1 MHWHAIFMLTGM
13 EPLRKKR
20 RLKKLLLGTVVL
32 LVAALV
38 VLSFFI
44 NRLVEPLLRDRLHTL
59 IVTGSDSLY
68 QYQLGKLKANF
79 FGGSV
84 EVENLHIQINESRYQ
99 QLSAQHAL
107 PSLTMELHLVSGRIR
122 GLRIFPLLFN
132 KQISI
137 REIDSKNADVVLLR
151 HIRRDDAP
159 ENTQPLWKAIQP
171 VINSIAIDRI
181 SMDGVKLL
189 YRNADTSR
197 SLKLQFDKC
206 VARFNDIKIDSAA
219 AADTSRIVFAKAID
233 MQFYDLKFRSPDSS
247 YKLKAEVISYSS
259 ATRQFEVTDFKIQPT
274 LKEKKDFYAVAQRQ
288 QTMYVFEFEK
298 ARFTNLLLDRF
309 FHRNMIVADT
319 LYIDKP
325 VLEAYKD
332 RTYPPLFETKV
343 GTYPHQKLLKAS
355 STIIL
360 KGMVVNGA
368 TINYTEKGEKT
379 GEEGFL
385 NFTGL
390 NIRGGNI
397 TNDSNRI
404 KQNSK
409 CTLTATG
416 KIFNTSPFTTNIDF
430 YLDSL
435 NGRFDAHGSVDDVSA
450 TQLNAVA
457 VPLANAS
464 LQSFNMQKMQFAVQ
478 GNDYET
484 ISNVQMRYHNLFV
497 ILKKQDDETGTTTT
511 KKFLTKILNKF
522 TLYQSN
528 PGENGIERQG
538 VHVKRSRLTS
548 QPFFGVLWKSI
559 FSGMQAV
566 MMKSGRFE

>member
-1 MHWHAIFMLTGM
+1 MVG
-13 EPLRKKR
+13 
-20 RLKKLLLGTVVL
+20 L

-38 VLSFFI
+38 VFSFFI
-44 NRLVEPLLRDRLHTL
+44 NRFVEPLLRDRLHTL

-68 QYQLGKLKANF
+68 QYQLGSLKANF

-84 EVENLHIQINESRYQ
+84 EVENLHIQINENRYQ

-107 PSLTMELHLVSGRIR
+107 PSLTMELHLVNGRIR
-122 GLRIFPLLFN
+122 GLRIFPLLFG

-137 REIDSKNADVVLLR
+137 REIASKNADVVLLR

-171 VINSIAIDRI
+171 VINSISIDQI
-181 SMDGVKLL
+181 NMDGVKLL

-259 ATRQFEVTDFKIQPT
+259 ATKVFDVTNFKIQPT
-274 LKEKKDFYAVAQRQ
+274 LKEKKDFYAVVQRQ
-288 QTMYVFEFEK
+288 QTMYVFEFQK

-309 FHRNMIVADT
+309 FHRNIIVADT

-325 VLEAYKD
+325 VLETYKD
-332 RTYPPLFETKV
+332 RTYPPLFESKV
-343 GTYPHQKLLKAS
+343 GTYPHQKLLKAN
-355 STIIL
+355 STIML

-368 TINYTEKGEKT
+368 SITYTEKGAKT
-379 GEEGFL
+379 GEEGSLSFTDL
-385 NFTGL
+385 NL
-390 NIRGGNI
+390 RAGNI

-404 KQNSK
+404 KQNGK
-409 CTLTATG
+409 CTLTASG
-416 KIFNTSPFTTNIDF
+416 KIFNTSPFTTSINF
-430 YLDSL
+430 YLDSVD
-435 NGRFDAHGSVDDVSA
+435 GRFDAQGTVDNVSA
-450 TQLNAVA
+450 TQLNAVS
-457 VPLANAS
+457 VPLANTS
-464 LQSFNMQKMQFAVQ
+464 LQSFNMQKLKFAVQ
-478 GNDYET
+478 GNDYEAT
-484 ISNVQMRYHNLFV
+484 SNVQMRYNNLFV
-497 ILKKQDDETGTTTT
+497 ILKKQDDETGATTT

-522 TLYQSN
+522 TLHQSN
-528 PGENGIERQG
+528 PGDDGRERQG
-538 VHVKRSRLTS
+538 LNVKRSRLTS